1 MFSIVVPRLTKGVL
15 MEYAQLTPGP
25 GFTPRQSFLY
35 YGQRAITSPVLRR
48 LVVATLQSGIRFI
61 HGQFPLDQLAS
72 TWETKT
78 LQELGSDGY
87 APIPALLSNGQI
99 ADIRSFFRSRLL
111 TPRSGNGNPFTVDH
125 VPQGV
130 RIADY
135 SLRDIIDAP
144 HILGLANHPS
154 LLRLAAR
161 YIGCKPTISALG
173 LRWSFPGATAGTDVQ
188 AFHRDS
194 DDWRYMKILV
204 YLTDVNDE
212 AGPHVY
218 VKGTHRTRAP
228 MRLQLYKDAEISK
241 RYGDDQLIVAT
252 GNAGFGFAVDTS
264 GIHKGAVPTRK
275 PRLMLQIQYSL
286 LPAFSYHYTPQPYR
300 GSLVLDAYINR
311 LFLRA

>member
-1 MFSIVVPRLTKGVL
+1 

-25 GFTPRQSFLY
+25 GFAARQSLLY
-35 YGQRAITSPVLRR
+35 YGQRAVTSRVLRR
-48 LVVATLQSGIRFI
+48 LVVATLRTGIRFR
-61 HGQFPLDQLAS
+61 HGPFPANQAEAAE
-72 TWETKT
+72 ETKA
-78 LQELGSDGY
+78 LQELSNDGY
-87 APIPALLSNGQI
+87 APLPALLSDDQI
-99 ADIRSFFRSRLL
+99 ADIHAFFRSRLL
-111 TPRSGNGNPFTVDH
+111 TPRSGDEGPFTVEH
-125 VPQGV
+125 APQNV

-144 HILGLANHPS
+144 HILELANHPA

-173 LRWSFPGATAGTDVQ
+173 LRWSFPSAANGTDVQ

-194 DDWRYMKILV
+194 DDWRYMKVLV

-218 VKGTHRTRAP
+218 VKGTHLARAP
-228 MRLQLYKDAEISK
+228 MRLQLYKDEEIRQK
-241 RYGDDQLIVAT
+241 YGADRMIIAT

-264 GIHKGAVPTRK
+264 GIHKGTVPTGK

-286 LPAFSYHYTPQPYR
+286 LPAFSYRYTPQPYL
-300 GSLVLDAYINR
+300 GSLAIDPYINR
-311 LFLRA
+311 LFCTPE